1 METFRCKLTLTPRGT
16 VLSLTGDIG
25 LLEID
30 DLTKQFMALIDA
42 KPALVVLDLAAVTM
56 VASAGMGAM
65 TALLR
70 DLGKQGGK
78 VRLAAVTPL
87 VRESLRRALVDR
99 IFQIYDTVDAALAA
113 A

>member
-1 METFRCKLTLTPRGT
+1 M
-16 VLSLTGDIG
+16 SLNGDIG
-25 LLEID
+25 LLEVD
-30 DLTKQFMALIDA
+30 ALTDQFMSLIAA
-42 KPALVVLDLAAVTM
+42 KPTLVVLDLAAVTM

-65 TALLR
+65 TAFLR

-78 VRLAAVTPL
+78 VRLAAATPL
-87 VRESLRRALVDR
+87 VRESLHRALVDR